1 MKLKR
6 NLFKILTM
14 IFTVVMSASAVPAF
28 SGVMESSGIKN
39 NTSVKKANAKG
50 DGPDLTDYFGIQ
62 RKEIIKW
69 LEDHKDKYL
78 GTDYPNYPERHG
90 PGAATADWKPG
101 KLQCTAFVWH
111 VIWHAA
117 TIAKHPNKKRC
128 AKSAVPEGVM
138 ATGNPNVKWYS
149 WVKRNNIK
157 YHEYK
162 SKKAMFDAKILKKG
176 DIVIQWV
183 GGGPGTVNSYHHWG
197 FFWGDSPTDDKYW
210 HSSDRA
216 DPEAKANCI
225 EGVPGKN
232 RISIMEPKIERE
244 KVGTYW
250 VLQWD
255 DDTTPE
261 ASIKVKKEDE
271 DGNTVEGALFSATNV
286 ATGKVRKG
294 TSREDGIAT
303 INVDKNGGTYKLK
316 EEAAPDPFLVSDEVK
331 TVTVKAG
338 EHMENPTK
346 LTTFRDKKAVG
357 HLKLNKDITGLENGP
372 DTTKTIDF
380 SDTAF
385 ELRKDN
391 ASQTVVKEFTHF
403 SANGVSEEEKNIP
416 LGKYI
421 LHEKKAPL
429 VKTIRNGAV
438 ISTERAKKVN
448 DKHISFEWQGD
459 DVPVVDP
466 IIKKTKSYK
475 IDANDKKTIRITDWA
490 TEVSQLHVKK
500 VDTNNDPLEGA
511 KYRLFK
517 SDGTTSLEDSVTD
530 ETGTADFDTP
540 LTSGKSYYVQEIE
553 APSGYVRDPVKHKFT
568 VGNTDVTLNYTDIMV
583 TARKT
588 DNDHVLIDGAHMQVV
603 DAQNNVVDEW
613 ISDSSQDGDADH
625 PIKNLVLGNSYTLK
639 EISAPEGYKLGTPQT
654 FTVTGAA
661 DIHLPDFIDEKDTT
675 VSIVKTDTY
684 HQPIQNVVF
693 GVYKPEANGSETELG
708 RITTNEAGYGK
719 LVIKDVTGIVNV
731 RELSCPAEYVLNETP
746 KSVNITKTGQDYM
759 VSFVDKQVFAR
770 KLDTHGNPR
779 PDSELQV
786 LENNQVIDSWRTD
799 GTDHVIKNLKMNHSY
814 VLHESKAPDG
824 WVRAKD
830 VQFTVTDDETN
841 QLVTMIDKQYF
852 LRKVDVDGK
861 LLDNVHAK
869 LAVVRRGD
877 DPKDASKVLDTWYT
891 DDKNAIIQDGDN
903 KGYHAVSG
911 LEEGGQYTVYE
922 VETPKGYVTFKPEDF
937 DVTEEKVD
945 QWRTVIDKRVGVTKT
960 DIGTKTLKDAHL
972 QVIDA
977 NNRNVICDQWV
988 TDDSGFWWV
997 SGLEED
1003 HDYILVETKAPYN
1016 YVIATEIPFRV
1027 THDSNEK
1034 KNNQFLTMKDK
1045 QVHVKKQDLGG
1056 QEVPGAK
1063 MCVIDNDDN
1072 NRVVYSWTSG
1082 NKETIVQYLREGHH
1096 YTFHE
1101 EASPDGYVVA
1111 TDLKFYVNDYKINE
1125 TYKVTD
1131 KRVRALKT
1139 DVNHENPIEGAKLSV
1154 IDKDSGKTVDTWR
1167 TTKDFHYVNNLIE
1180 GKTYIMREEE
1190 APKGYVRAN
1199 DVIFTVSRAKETQ
1212 SVYMVDKRVKIS
1224 KKGVKVDSEVEGAKM
1239 AIYKSEDGKITD
1251 DVAVDTWTTTKDP
1264 HYADG
1269 LSEGH
1274 EYTLVELRAPEG
1286 YVKAKPITF
1295 IATAASEDGIKA
1307 DQLEVMIDKRFQV
1320 SKTDVTGK
1328 KEVPGAHLAVT
1339 DAKTGKLIKEWVS
1352 TTKPYYVSGLEEG
1365 RTYILSETRAP
1376 KGYAVAES
1384 VQFYITEEKVDQK
1397 CIMKDKQISVTK
1409 TDITGTKEVPGA
1421 KLEVIDKD
1429 TKKTVDQWISGSKKH
1444 YVDNLKENHDY
1455 ILKETRAPKGYV
1467 KAEQVEFRVT
1477 GEKVNQ
1483 KHIMKDKQVTVT
1495 KTDITGGKEVPGAHL
1510 TVTDKKT
1517 GRKVDSWISTEKP
1530 HNVSGL
1536 EEKHTYILTEKLAPK
1551 GYVKA
1556 ESVEFYVSN
1565 AKINQKHLMKDK
1577 RVFITKTDITTGKEL
1592 PGAHLSVTDKKTGK
1606 VVDRWVSGYHP
1617 HAVSGLKE
1625 GRRYILK
1632 EVTAPNGYLK
1642 AESIEF
1648 LVTKDKVNQKHVMK
1662 DRPYAPKTGDETDT
1676 TPYIIGAGGAVAVI
1690 AAAVII
1696 SIIRKKKKNK

>member
-1 MKLKR
+1 MAKIRKL
-6 NLFKILTM
+6 LSYIVIALAGVG
-14 IFTVVMSASAVPAF
+14 TVAGLSIGSASAETVTIVRKRMDSNTFKSGGRHGVYYYNNEPIYCVQPNDAAIHTGRYNREKRSTRNVLLRKVLYYGYDGPGWSEGKKCFGSYTSASAAYEATHWMAAYAFYNGYEELKSQAAAQNADSMPAAVRTIYNKIQDLDEPNYSLTF
-28 SGVMESSGIKN
+28 NKDSVRAKNTDIVTISGKQYWKTPTVKVSG
-39 NTSVKKANAKG
+39 KG
-50 DGPDLTDYFGIQ
+50 DDGYFTLKSNSDVSIHVGNKTASNGDTIKVYAGDSIYFTAPVSFHGRWDSGNLKSGEKWTLYVYNTDTPYQEMASLENKPTTDKLSASFPKQTFGKAHVIKKSTTNEKVAGVRFKIHQVGGDRDDDETKPTNANGEVDFTITDDGTYTITEKSAPFPYKVDPTPQQVTFSEADLTNQVTKNVNFTDTKMTGYL
-62 RKEIIKW
+62 KV
-69 LEDHKDKYL
+69 HKTSTS
-78 GTDYPNYPERHG
+78 GPTTDNM
-90 PGAATADWKPG
+90 TASFDVLYGG
-101 KLQCTAFVWH
+101 KV
-111 VIWHAA
+111 
-117 TIAKHPNKKRC
+117 
-128 AKSAVPEGVM
+128 
-138 ATGNPNVKWYS
+138 
-149 WVKRNNIK
+149 
-157 YHEYK
+157 
-162 SKKAMFDAKILKKG
+162 
-176 DIVIQWV
+176 
-183 GGGPGTVNSYHHWG
+183 VNS
-197 FFWGDSPTDDKYW
+197 FTTD
-210 HSSDRA
+210 A
-216 DPEAKANCI
+216 A
-225 EGVPGKN
+225 G
-232 RISIMEPKIERE
+232 
-244 KVGTYW
+244 
-250 VLQWD
+250 
-255 DDTTPE
+255 
-261 ASIKVKKEDE
+261 
-271 DGNTVEGALFSATNV
+271 
-286 ATGKVRKG
+286 
-294 TSREDGIAT
+294 
-303 INVDKNGGTYKLK
+303 NGGCAVELRDNPTTHYVLK
-316 EEAAPDPFLVSDEVK
+316 E
-331 TVTVKAG
+331 T
-338 EHMENPTK
+338 
-346 LTTFRDKKAVG
+346 
-357 HLKLNKDITGLENGP
+357 
-372 DTTKTIDF
+372 
-380 SDTAF
+380 
-385 ELRKDN
+385 
-391 ASQTVVKEFTHF
+391 
-403 SANGVSEEEKNIP
+403 
-416 LGKYI
+416 
-421 LHEKKAPL
+421 KAPANYQI
-429 VKTIRNGAV
+429 VESEI
-438 ISTERAKKVN
+438 
-448 DKHISFEWQGD
+448 
-459 DVPVVDP
+459 PV
-466 IIKKTKSYK
+466 
-475 IDANDKKTIRITDWA
+475 
-490 TEVSQLHVKK
+490 
-500 VDTNNDPLEGA
+500 
-511 KYRLFK
+511 
-517 SDGTTSLEDSVTD
+517 SVT
-530 ETGTADFDTP
+530 A
-540 LTSGKSYYVQEIE
+540 
-553 APSGYVRDPVKHKFT
+553 
-568 VGNTDVTLNYTDIMV
+568 
-583 TARKT
+583 
-588 DNDHVLIDGAHMQVV
+588 
-603 DAQNNVVDEW
+603 
-613 ISDSSQDGDADH
+613 DSSQD
-625 PIKNLVLGNSYTLK
+625 VSYAYRNTD
-639 EISAPEGYKLGTPQT
+639 
-654 FTVTGAA
+654 FTGA
-661 DIHLPDFIDEKDTT
+661 DDGPDENYAVEVPNQPTTIDAHIYKRNTAN
-675 VSIVKTDTY
+675 
-684 HQPIQNVVF
+684 QPIQGAVF
-693 GVYKPEANGSETELG
+693 GVYRSSDNALVTQVTTDPNGYAVASNLVKDNYYIKEISVPANYVKSA
-708 RITTNEAGYGK
+708 TTVSVPGVSTTATFVEKRVFVNK
-719 LVIKDVTGIVNV
+719 VDVN
-731 RELSCPAEYVLNETP
+731 
-746 KSVNITKTGQDYM
+746 
-759 VSFVDKQVFAR
+759 
-770 KLDTHGNPR
+770 GNPV
-779 PDSELQV
+779 SGAQMQI
-786 LENNQVIDSWRTD
+786 LEGSTVKDSWTSD
-799 GTDHVIKNLKMNHSY
+799 GTAHEAQNLEGGHDY
-814 VLHESKAPDG
+814 TLREVKAPDG
-824 WVRAKD
+824 FVVMKDVSFHVDDNTTDQTVTAVDKRIFVNKKDTKGNLVAGAELRVVDAAGHECDRWTTTADGDGYHAISNLAEGQTYTVEEVKAPNGFVRAKPISFEVSLD
-830 VQFTVTDDETN
+830 KVDQYY
-841 QLVTMIDKQYF
+841 TMVDKRYF
-852 LRKVDVDGK
+852 LRKVDVDGR

-869 LAVVRRGD
+869 LAVVKRGD

-1696 SIIRKKKKNK
+1696 SIIRKKKQK